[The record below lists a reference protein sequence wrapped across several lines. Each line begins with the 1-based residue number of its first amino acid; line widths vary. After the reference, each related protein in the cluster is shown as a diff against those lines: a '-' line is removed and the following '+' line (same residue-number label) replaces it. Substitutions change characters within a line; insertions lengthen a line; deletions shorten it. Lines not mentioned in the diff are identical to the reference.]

1 MESFKCKSLFFAF
14 MWILSFGLYSQ
25 VSVKG
30 NVMDESNEPVIGASI
45 QVKGTGEGT
54 VTDYDGNF
62 SLTVP
67 SNESTLI
74 ISYVGMKTQEVSPA
88 PNLRVILQTDTELL
102 DELVVVGYGTMRK
115 KDLTGAVSRVTV
127 DDKSL
132 QANVNLSQVLSGVAG
147 INIQQRGG
155 ATGESSISIRGQNT
169 LSTSSSPLIVV
180 DGIIYDGSISN
191 FNINDIETIDVLK
204 DASAAAVYGSR
215 SKNGVILI
223 TTKKGKNEKPQVSV
237 DAYYGFQDMTNTP
250 MRVMNGEEFAI
261 RMVDWQWQ
269 SDVYKW
275 YATKPTSAA
284 GRPARPDITNR
295 QLVATYLKTPEEQN
309 NYLNGEPIDW
319 VKEVT
324 QIAPMQNFNIGLNGG
339 SENSKYY
346 LSASYSDIEGIQLN
360 DNFKRFTLRSNLESK
375 VNNWLTI
382 STNLTYTLT
391 DQSGEQANIH
401 YARVATPWADNHIG
415 KDDYDIYLT
424 NELFQPY
431 PLVFTYADNSNL
443 NHTFFGIGRA
453 VVDFPFLKGLKFE
466 FDISDRYN
474 TAGNYTYWNSRTPG
488 GMAYGGRATKVHTE
502 SNKWLMNNILSY
514 TETFGNHSI
523 YGTLL
528 YSLDKL
534 SGNASTLRADGFDN
548 ETLGYNNMGL
558 GLTPYVAS
566 SAYEESN
573 IAYMARINYTYLQRY
588 LFTGTVRRDG
598 FSGFGKDHKWA
609 TFPSLSFGWVLTEEP
624 FMNNPA
630 FYLKTRFSYGVNGNQ
645 GSGRYASLATM
656 SSLGY
661 VYGGDYAVGLYPNTL
676 GNSELAWERTT
687 SNNVGV
693 DFSFLNDRLS
703 GSIDAYLSNTDDVLV
718 RRQLPATSGYANVWD
733 NVAELQTKGIDLE
746 IRSLNVNRKDF
757 TWNTKFTFG
766 LDRDKIT
773 KLYGGESDA
782 DVANGWFVGK
792 PIQAIYDYQI
802 EKVWTE
808 EEFFAGEVYP
818 GWYPGQF
825 KLADLDG
832 SNSIDAVN
840 DRSIIGYKSPSYRF
854 GIENVLRYKDFTF
867 SFFINSIQGGKNRF
881 MANNSDN
888 VNPLIY
894 YPERQNVSAVNPYW
908 SPEAP
913 TTNTTGIYNNPP
925 IWSGIY
931 QNRSFI
937 RLQDVSLAYSFPKQL
952 LDRINI
958 NSCQIYLSSKNP
970 YVWTKWQGWD
980 PEIGTTGSDS
990 KTGYS
995 STSTFPTLTRN
1006 VILGLRFSF

>member
-1 MESFKCKSLFFAF
+1 
-14 MWILSFGLYSQ
+14 
-25 VSVKG
+25 
-30 NVMDESNEPVIGASI
+30 
-45 QVKGTGEGT
+45 
-54 VTDYDGNF
+54 
-62 SLTVP
+62 
-67 SNESTLI
+67 
-74 ISYVGMKTQEVSPA
+74 
-88 PNLRVILQTDTELL
+88 
-102 DELVVVGYGTMRK
+102 
-115 KDLTGAVSRVTV
+115 
-127 DDKSL
+127 
-132 QANVNLSQVLSGVAG
+132 
-147 INIQQRGG
+147 
-155 ATGESSISIRGQNT
+155 
-169 LSTSSSPLIVV
+169 
-180 DGIIYDGSISN
+180 
-191 FNINDIETIDVLK
+191 
-204 DASAAAVYGSR
+204 
-215 SKNGVILI
+215 
-223 TTKKGKNEKPQVSV
+223 
-237 DAYYGFQDMTNTP
+237 
-250 MRVMNGEEFAI
+250 
-261 RMVDWQWQ
+261 
-269 SDVYKW
+269 
-275 YATKPTSAA
+275 
-284 GRPARPDITNR
+284 
-295 QLVATYLKTPEEQN
+295 
-309 NYLNGEPIDW
+309 
-319 VKEVT
+319 
-324 QIAPMQNFNIGLNGG
+324 
-339 SENSKYY
+339 
-346 LSASYSDIEGIQLN
+346 
-360 DNFKRFTLRSNLESK
+360 
-375 VNNWLTI
+375 
-382 STNLTYTLT
+382 
-391 DQSGEQANIH
+391 
-401 YARVATPWADNHIG
+401 
-415 KDDYDIYLT
+415 
-424 NELFQPY
+424 
-431 PLVFTYADNSNL
+431 
-443 NHTFFGIGRA
+443 
-453 VVDFPFLKGLKFE
+453 
-466 FDISDRYN
+466 
-474 TAGNYTYWNSRTPG
+474 
-488 GMAYGGRATKVHTE
+488 
-502 SNKWLMNNILSY
+502 
-514 TETFGNHSI
+514 
-523 YGTLL
+523 
-528 YSLDKL
+528 
-534 SGNASTLRADGFDN
+534 LRADGFDN
-548 ETLGYNNMGL
+548 ETLGYNNIGL

-624 FMNNPA
+624 FMNNPS

-676 GNSELAWERTT
+676 GNSELAWERTA

-792 PIQAIYDYQI
+792 PIQAIYDYKI

-881 MANNSDN
+881 RANNSDN

-925 IWSGIY
+925 IWSGVY

-980 PEIGTTGSDS
+980 PEIGTTGNDG